1 MNMLARANGF
11 RNFQHLRAAHQAGER
26 LSEPR
31 MISKPVDHTIVERAL
46 NLFDAQGRLTQW
58 SSRRSMQ
65 ELCLWALWARLPA
78 NSVLNDKQITALLDR
93 LHLFED
99 AALIRRELVDF
110 RLVSRKADG
119 SDYRRTEK
127 PPTPEARALIRHL
140 SSRS

>member
-1 MNMLARANGF
+1 
-11 RNFQHLRAAHQAGER
+11 
-26 LSEPR
+26 
-31 MISKPVDHTIVERAL
+31 
-46 NLFDAQGRLTQW
+46 
-58 SSRRSMQ
+58 
-65 ELCLWALWARLPA
+65 
-78 NSVLNDKQITALLDR
+78 VLNDKQITALLDR